1 MQETYEKGML
11 KSNYLRQCLSLCTI
25 HKAVVS
31 ENLTLINSGTPVVYV
46 DNSLFNVS
54 MFNGMISIF
63 CDVNV
68 INQSARAKLMQLTQN
83 LNMFVTKQGRTQ
95 DFLARGA
102 HGQWG
107 TNNYI

>member
-11 KSNYLRQCLSLCTI
+11 KSNYLRQCLSQTLIQELGLGGEELCTI

-46 DNSLFNVS
+46 DNYLFNVS

-63 CDVNV
+63 CNVNV
-68 INQSARAKLMQLTQN
+68 INQSARAKLMQLT
-83 LNMFVTKQGRTQ
+83 
-95 DFLARGA
+95 
-102 HGQWG
+102 
-107 TNNYI
+107 